1 MDDGLRTRLYRAI
14 YGYPALQK
22 YALGVQQPIRIIVKN
37 GKVTLEGVVDNDT
50 DKNIAN
56 IQASSV
62 PGAFSVTKQPASWE
76 QIAIALVRRRKN
88 RKNRRQ
94 AKVSRDTVRCPE
106 MRNLQQKRLQTADR
120 KSRRSKVNK
129 GREKRRGLVVYG
141 GLKSCRSLARPFSRL
156 R

>member
-1 MDDGLRTRLYRAI
+1 MLTIRSKCCLHPRWTTVFARGFTAL

-62 PGAFSVTKQPASWE
+62 SGAFSVT
-76 QIAIALVRRRKN
+76 N
-88 RKNRRQ
+88 
-94 AKVSRDTVRCPE
+94 
-106 MRNLQQKRLQTADR
+106 NLQVG
-120 KSRRSKVNK
+120 SK
-129 GREKRRGLVVYG
+129 
-141 GLKSCRSLARPFSRL
+141 
-156 R
+156 